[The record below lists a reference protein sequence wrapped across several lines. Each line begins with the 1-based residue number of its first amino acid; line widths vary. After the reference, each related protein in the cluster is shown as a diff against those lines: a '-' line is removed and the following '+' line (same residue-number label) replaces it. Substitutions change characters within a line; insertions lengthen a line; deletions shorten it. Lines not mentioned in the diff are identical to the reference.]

1 MTQSSKTARLFT
13 FQRTPVL
20 DLFDT
25 DGRYIPTWQG
35 TGVAGRHRIAYEF
48 VSRHMGRIG
57 LSDGL
62 SPPVWTF
69 EADPGDLE
77 LLATM
82 LLSDHELSQSDYVTL
97 ELLVPED
104 LILRTSYSAW
114 CDLYFSCLETG
125 RIEDDGKWL
134 DCSPTDEY
142 PSHTAQ
148 AILPYMRKTWINSV
162 APLKVHKID

>member
-1 MTQSSKTARLFT
+1 LSETARLFT

-20 DLFDT
+20 DLFDAH
-25 DGRYIPTWQG
+25 GCYQPTWFG
-35 TGVAGRHRIAYEF
+35 TGIAGRHRIAYEF
-48 VSRHMGRIG
+48 VSRHMCEIG
-57 LSDGL
+57 LLHSL
-62 SPPVWTF
+62 TPPVWTF
-69 EADPGDLE
+69 ETDPDELE

-82 LLSDHELSQSDYVTL
+82 LLSDHELSQSNYVTL
-97 ELLVPED
+97 ELLVPENF
-104 LILRTSYSAW
+104 ILRTSYSAW

-148 AILPYMRKTWINSV
+148 AILPCILKTWVKNV
-162 APLKVHKID
+162 APLKIPQID